1 VTGLAV
7 RPGPAVLARG
17 EWPAGPADELP
28 AIAGFVQSSF
38 SPLVAEAA
46 RRCLTA
52 RYGAPP
58 ATTGHTGVVLASVT
72 GDTATADAVA
82 AALAAGRRVPPLLF
96 FQSNPN
102 AVVGYV
108 TGLWGLFGPVVCLS
122 PARDADPDA
131 DALDAAALLL
141 DDGAADEVLVVTA
154 DLARRRDERDHAV
167 AVLVGPATPRRW

>member
-1 VTGLAV
+1 MTGVAV
-7 RPGPAVLARG
+7 RATVLATG
-17 EWPAGPADELP
+17 EWPDGPADTLP
-28 AIAGFVQSSF
+28 AIAGFVMSSF

-46 RRCLTA
+46 QRCLVA

-58 ATTGHTGVVLASVT
+58 ATTERTGVVLASVD
-72 GDTATADAVA
+72 GDVATADAVA

-102 AVVGYV
+102 AVVGHV
-108 TGLWGLFGPVVCLS
+108 TARWGLFGPVTCLS
-122 PARDADPDA
+122 PAGDPYA

-141 DDGAADEVLVVTA
+141 DDGAADEVLVITA
-154 DLARRRDERDHAV
+154 DFARQGGRDHAV